1 MGYIT
6 AFFILLAA
14 FGFIE
19 LSIRIALVE
28 FYIGHMNEIELK
40 FLQSQLTAL
49 KIESEALKNESE
61 ALRQVINGM
70 RHQQKLSEEKI
81 GTLITDLKNRDE
93 FLKDIDK
100 RTSLFHEMLKNTLN
114 QMNELVEHVEIMDKQ
129 IKDISKELCVNMEFS
144 IFSWGKLIVNYYYNL
159 LFYKREK
166 PAMNIMYTLCQ
177 VFASTTFCLIFQ

>member
-1 MGYIT
+1 MAFPKEYVIRDVYLCAEKGKIRDNFTIITLKTKIIFIMGYIT

-61 ALRQVINGM
+61 A
-70 RHQQKLSEEKI
+70 
-81 GTLITDLKNRDE
+81 
-93 FLKDIDK
+93 
-100 RTSLFHEMLKNTLN
+100 
-114 QMNELVEHVEIMDKQ
+114 
-129 IKDISKELCVNMEFS
+129 
-144 IFSWGKLIVNYYYNL
+144 
-159 LFYKREK
+159 
-166 PAMNIMYTLCQ
+166 
-177 VFASTTFCLIFQ
+177 